1 MTELQHCES
10 YSDIEAEERLSL
22 LEASQGHSSYVDDSI
37 ILEKVSV
44 VNVDRTKVRFCS
56 VHDSESNYGG
66 FSLPAWFGRRKTEES
81 QRDIIANDSVYNSRF
96 NYANNHIKTSK
107 YTFLTFLPLNLFEQ
121 FQRLANFYFICLFIL
136 QLIPV
141 ISSLTP
147 VTTAVPLIGV
157 LSITAIKDAYD
168 DVQRHRTD
176 NQVNNRRSKVLRKG
190 CLVEEK
196 WHRVQVGDVIRMENN
211 QFVAADILLLSSH
224 NPNGLCYIETAEL
237 DGETNLK
244 ARQSEE
250 LTNQLGQN
258 ENALSQFNGHIVCE
272 APNNNLSR
280 FEGTLSWEGQNFPVD
295 NDNILLRG
303 AVLRNTLWCYGV
315 VIFAGRDTK
324 LMQNSGK
331 TKFKRTS
338 IDRLLNFII
347 LGIVFFLVCMCLFCT
362 IASAVWE
369 TLTGQQFQI
378 YLPWDSIIPT
388 EPISG
393 ATLISFLV
401 FFSYAIVLNTVV
413 PISLYVSVEVIRLA
427 MSFLIGWDLNMYYEK
442 TDTPARARTTT
453 LNEELGQIEYIFSD
467 KTGTLTQNIMTFNKC
482 TVRGV
487 CYGDVINETEQEV
500 DPEEDETTAHL
511 EREEPSFALITDIFS
526 RFLIREATANIQG
539 VDYQLPNPSDE
550 RPQIAAISTNGSLGA
565 RPKTQPDKPKSS
577 NLKQPNA
584 APLAKKEKKVDFSA
598 NPMSEATFDFYDQS
612 LLDAVGS
619 NSDVDEFFRCLAI
632 CHTVMPAE
640 KDGKLEYQAQ
650 SPDENALVSAARNFG
665 FVFLQRSPRSV
676 TISCNGKEE
685 IYEVLCILDFNNVRK
700 RMSVIVRRDNRI
712 KLYCKGADTVVFQRL
727 KAGHDDEVKT
737 KVQDHLDKF
746 ASEGLRTLVLGVK
759 DLSAEQFEDWKAS
772 HHEAAIALDNR
783 EEKLDAIYNEIEKDL
798 QLLGATAIEDK
809 LQDGVPETIANLAL
823 AGIKLWVLTGD
834 KQETAINIGYSCH
847 LLTDDLMEDP
857 FIIDGENFDEV
868 QLQLVTHRNTI
879 QNITSQYQRSRDSLS
894 MLTLSET
901 YSDSDDLDPSSYV
914 DESGRSGFA
923 LVINGH
929 SLVYA
934 LSEELELLFLGVAEK
949 CNAVICCRV
958 TPLQKA
964 MVVELVKKYKKAVT
978 LAIGDGANDVSM
990 IKTAHIGVGISG
1002 QEGMQAV
1009 LASDYSLAQFRYLER
1024 LLLVHGRWSYY
1035 RVCKFLRYFFYKN
1048 FAFTLCHFW
1057 YAFFCGFSAQTLFEP
1072 AFIAVYNL
1080 FYTSQPV
1087 LALGVFDQDVSAEM
1101 CLKYP
1106 KLYTPGLMS
1115 SLFNK
1120 KEFFKS
1126 AFQGFFASFVLFFAT
1141 QGAYH
1146 DKISWNGEGLS
1157 DHMTF
1162 GSVVATI
1169 LVVVVTAQVALD
1181 TSYWTAFNHIT
1192 IWGSIAVYFLLQF
1205 SYNYIF
1211 GGAYV
1216 GSLAKA
1222 MSDWTFWFTCLVTT
1236 VVLLLPVVAWRFY
1249 RMDVHPTLTDKTR
1262 LVQRSQKRVKPK
1274 PEFRPFS
1281 GRRSRRS
1288 VRSGYAFSHQ
1298 EGFGRLITSGK
1309 IMRHP
1314 HQGPFSL
1321 HPNPPSQDGGGGAGS
1336 QVSSSSESL
1345 ARNTKANKGS
1355 RGHHHN
1361 HHHHHQK
1368 ASHGRQR
1375 PGQGGLT
1382 TPMEEGN
1389 NLAINL
1395 EINGHLREVGIPN
1408 RIESE

>member
-1 MTELQHCES
+1 MVAVKPS
-10 YSDIEAEERLSL
+10 
-22 LEASQGHSSYVDDSI
+22 
-37 ILEKVSV
+37 
-44 VNVDRTKVRFCS
+44 
-56 VHDSESNYGG
+56 
-66 FSLPAWFGRRKTEES
+66 ES

>member
-1 MTELQHCES
+1 MYPRST
-10 YSDIEAEERLSL
+10 
-22 LEASQGHSSYVDDSI
+22 
-37 ILEKVSV
+37 
-44 VNVDRTKVRFCS
+44 
-56 VHDSESNYGG
+56 
-66 FSLPAWFGRRKTEES
+66 ES